1 MTFALGDR
9 VRVVGTDLY
18 GHVAAHLTPLI
29 SVDLAD
35 GDRGLFSVDELEHLD

>member
-1 MTFALGDR
+1 MTFAPGDR

-18 GHVAAHLTPLI
+18 GHIAAHLAPLI

-35 GDRGLFSVDELEHLD
+35 GDRGLFAADELEYLD

>member
-1 MTFALGDR
+1 MAFAPGDR
-9 VRVVGTDLY
+9 VRIVDTTLY

-35 GDRGLFSVDELEHLD
+35 GDRGLFAADELEHLD

>member
-9 VRVVGTDLY
+9 VRITGTNLY
-18 GHVAAHLTPLI
+18 GHIAAHLTPLI

-35 GDRGLFSVDELEHLD
+35 GDRGLFAADELEHLD

>member
-1 MTFALGDR
+1 MTFAPGDR
-9 VRVVGTDLY
+9 VRVIGTTLY

-35 GDRGLFSVDELEHLD
+35 GDRGLFAVDELEHLD

>member
-9 VRVVGTDLY
+9 VRVIGTTLY

-35 GDRGLFSVDELEHLD
+35 GDRGLFAATELEHLD